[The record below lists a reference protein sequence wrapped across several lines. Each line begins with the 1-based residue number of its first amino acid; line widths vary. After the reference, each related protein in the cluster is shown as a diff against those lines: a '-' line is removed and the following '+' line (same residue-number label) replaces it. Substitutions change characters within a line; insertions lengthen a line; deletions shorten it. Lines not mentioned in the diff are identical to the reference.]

1 MKAGV
6 DRVIR
11 ALRGLACRV
20 ECGAS
25 VRFVIL
31 LLVLTG
37 FGPLRTPADGC
48 FVFKW
53 DKHTDIN
60 EPTQKAIICF
70 DSGHEE
76 LMLQVKYE
84 GPLEEFGWLI
94 PTPSLPK
101 VEKGRMEPFYE
112 LSQLTQRHF
121 GTPGAKG
128 TREKVTMSAA
138 AGGEERVKVIE
149 IKTVGAYEV
158 AVLSAQDSDSLE
170 RWLKAHDYSFPEG
183 KSKLVEQYTL
193 RGWYFVAAKI
203 ELNKGLGF
211 KSVSAVSPND
221 LKSAAK
227 ARDRIRSKLSS
238 GELHLLLIS
247 FDTPKAVFPL
257 KISAVSG
264 KASEVSLYV
273 VAKEPL
279 LNPFIFEKAARELG
293 QQCARWE
300 NEKPKRVAQT
310 QQTRENLAAM
320 RYPFFLDSFYSTNR
334 MKPIPPNRRDY
345 TQADLIALARA
356 DEPPM
361 PAERL
366 GESFYAQPGALLQC
380 LRVSAGEVPQCARA
394 FPALQTGE
402 WFLTK
407 QVQTFTAAEMHDLEF
422 QPAFPALSLM
432 LSQPSGTVA
441 GQILAQFEP
450 QAHTYLAQACQSTNW
465 IERLNAVI
473 GMGWNRAPG
482 FGDILPGLLSDET
495 PAVRLRAVRAAEG
508 NSESRFV
515 APMVGLLCDPEPE
528 IRSEASQYLSNHERP
543 DRTPFYL
550 ALTRDPDPNVRM
562 HSLWIATWI
571 NRYAE
576 SDEVF
581 QEASRLLKD
590 PDEQVRTAA
599 LRALYQMHDKAVSRD
614 ELLPFLS
621 STQSVVNGVALSL
634 LRSRGPGP
642 SDGKAALSSAEA
654 SRLITNRLTMA
665 RLTGLK
671 ILQQNADAEAVEL
684 MLRLLRDKSVIVRNR
699 AFYVLRTVTGED
711 VSEKDPAKWE
721 AWWVANKSSFR
732 RRKPPQ

>member
-6 DRVIR
+6 DGVIR

-37 FGPLRTPADGC
+37 FGSVRAPADGC

-53 DKHTDIN
+53 DKNIDIK

-70 DSGHEE
+70 DAGHED

-101 VEKGRMEPFYE
+101 VEKGKMEPFYE

-128 TREKVTMSAA
+128 TRGTVATLGA

-183 KSKLVEQYTL
+183 KAKLVEEYTS

-211 KSVSAVSPND
+211 KSVSAASSRD

-227 ARDRIRSKLSS
+227 ARDRIQSKLSS
-238 GELHLLLIS
+238 GELHPLLIS

-257 KISAVSG
+257 KISAMSG

-279 LNPFIFEKAARELG
+279 LNPFIFVKPAKELG
-293 QQCARWE
+293 QQYARWE
-300 NEKPKRVAQT
+300 EEKPKRAAQI
-310 QQTRENLAAM
+310 QEMRENTKVMSLG
-320 RYPFFLDSFYSTNR
+320 FFLASFYTTNR
-334 MKPIPPNRRDY
+334 MEPIPPNRRDY
-345 TQADLIALARA
+345 TQADLITLAREG
-356 DEPPM
+356 EPPM
-361 PAERL
+361 PAEGL
-366 GESFYAQPGALLQC
+366 DATFYPQPGDLLQC
-380 LRVSAGEVPQCARA
+380 LRVTAGDVPECSRA
-394 FPALQTGE
+394 FPALKTGE

-407 QVQTFTAAEMHDLEF
+407 QVQKFTAAEMHDLEF
-422 QPAFPALSLM
+422 EPAFPALSRM
-432 LSQPSGTVA
+432 LSEPSGTVA
-441 GQILAQFEP
+441 GQILAQFKP
-450 QAHTYLAQACQSTNW
+450 QAHAYLAQACQSTNW
-465 IERLNAVI
+465 IERLNAVVGI
-473 GMGWNRAPG
+473 ERNRTPG
-482 FGDILPGLLSDET
+482 FGDCLVALLEDET
-495 PAVRLRAVRAAEG
+495 PAVRLHALRAAEANPDG
-508 NSESRFV
+508 RFV
-515 APMVGLLCDPEPE
+515 GAAVSLLRDPMLE
-528 IRSEASQYLSNHERP
+528 IRQAANGYLSDHERP

-550 ALTRDPDPNVRM
+550 TLTQDSDPIVRGQALT
-562 HSLWIATWI
+562 IAAWI
-571 NRYAE
+571 NRYAA
-576 SDEVF
+576 SDDVF
-581 QEASRLLKD
+581 REALRLLKD
-590 PDEQVRTAA
+590 QDEYVRTSA
-599 LRALYQMHDKAVSRD
+599 LHALYQMHNKAVPRE

-621 STQSVVNGVALSL
+621 STESVVNGMALSL
-634 LRSRGPGP
+634 LRGRGPGP

-654 SRLITNRLTMA
+654 SRLITNRVTMA
-665 RLTGLK
+665 RLTGLR

-684 MLRLLRDKSVIVRNR
+684 MLRLLSDKSMIVRNR
-699 AFYVLRTVTGED
+699 AFYVLRSVAGED
-711 VSEKDPAKWE
+711 VSQTDPAKWE
-721 AWWVANKSSFR
+721 AWWAANKSSFR
-732 RRKPPQ
+732 PRKSLQ